1 MKKRHKV
8 YLSLNF
14 ISLIF
19 VVASFIFTTLAWFA
33 YSGLSKVSTDMDV
46 KAWYIELS
54 KNGDPASNN
63 ITITVPQLYPG
74 MNTVEETINLK
85 NLGDS
90 IAQVDYEI
98 VSARILDLEDH
109 NYVVNEE
116 TLTSKKV
123 EDVISHEY
131 PFHINMS
138 LGKNYLL
145 TDGDET
151 SFEVS
156 VSWPLDS
163 GDDEFDTD
171 WGNKA
176 YDFQK
181 NEKAK
186 AGNNKSYVAASAI
199 KIEIK
204 VTAEQ
209 YIADD
214 TASDLDINQG
224 DTVLYD
230 VINDRK
236 CSNINEEGCIKTT
249 VLNKNLLI
257 TDEEVYLLP
266 SLIDEFE
273 EPVTYDRYLETYN
286 TFKTKWNVN
295 LKELSAGDLIKIIS
309 SDITHS
315 SLTSDAISQIAIGVI
330 NTQDR
335 ANMLLQKAR
344 DLNGYFSFKSD
355 VYPYLSSSKCFWTN
369 TPYKENSTFALTKYD
384 DTSFIT
390 EKQNTDTCYVI
401 PVIRLQKNKITN

>member
-54 KNGDPASNN
+54 KNGDPASNH

-98 VSARILDLEDH
+98 VSARILDLEGH

-116 TLTSKKV
+116 TLTSDKV

-131 PFHINMS
+131 PFHINMN

-151 SFEVS
+151 DFKVS

-163 GDDEFDTD
+163 GDDEFDTE

-186 AGNNKSYVAASAI
+186 ADNDKSYTAASSI

-214 TASDLDINQG
+214 NASDLDINQG

-230 VINDRK
+230 VLNDKK

-273 EPVTYDRYLETYN
+273 EPVTPSITLLGPPFMIIPFT
-286 TFKTKWNVN
+286 
-295 LKELSAGDLIKIIS
+295 LGSA
-309 SDITHS
+309 
-315 SLTSDAISQIAIGVI
+315 
-330 NTQDR
+330 
-335 ANMLLQKAR
+335 
-344 DLNGYFSFKSD
+344 
-355 VYPYLSSSKCFWTN
+355 LSSS
-369 TPYKENSTFALTKYD
+369 A
-384 DTSFIT
+384 
-390 EKQNTDTCYVI
+390 VI
-401 PVIRLQKNKITN
+401 SCGYISL

>member
-54 KNGDPASNN
+54 KNGDPASNH

-98 VSARILDLEDH
+98 VSARILDLEGH

-116 TLTSKKV
+116 TLTSDKV

-131 PFHINMS
+131 PFHINMN

-151 SFEVS
+151 DFKVS

-163 GDDEFDTD
+163 GDDEFDTE

-186 AGNNKSYVAASAI
+186 ANNDKSYTAASAI

-214 TASDLDINQG
+214 NASDLDINQG

-230 VINDRK
+230 VLNDKK

-249 VLNKNLLI
+249 VLNKNLLV

-273 EPVTYDRYLETYN
+273 EPVTYDNYLTTYN
-286 TFKTKWNVN
+286 TFKTKWKVE
-295 LKELSAGDLIKIIS
+295 LKELAARDLVKIIS
-309 SDITHS
+309 SDITNS
-315 SLTSDAISQIAIGVI
+315 ALTSDSISQIAIGVI
-330 NTQDR
+330 KTQERGD
-335 ANMLLQKAR
+335 ALIQKAR
-344 DLNGYFSFKSD
+344 DLNGYFAFKST
-355 VYPYLSSSKCFWTN
+355 VFPYLSSSKCFWTN
-369 TPYKENSTFALTKYD
+369 TPYKETSTFALTKYD

-390 EKQNTDTCYVI
+390 EKSNTDSCYVI
-401 PVIRLQKNKITN
+401 PIIKIAKDKITN